1 MATQPENKLSPLGRA
16 AGVLQAPRTKRWG
29 MRALL
34 ALLAFGLLGYFAGPP
49 VLKSV
54 LVDQASRA
62 LHRPVQIERIDI
74 NPYALSATLG
84 GLSIRT
90 SDGQGEQLGFAEL
103 YVNLEAVSLVHRGVV
118 IKELRLSKPRIH
130 VARLREGEYDISDL
144 LAEWLKPSDSPPPRF
159 SVNNIEIADGTVE
172 FDDRPVG
179 KVHTLSD
186 IQVKLPFVSNLPYQ
200 TDIVVEPSF
209 AATVDGAPVS
219 LKGRSKP
226 FAATHESE
234 LALDLDRFDL
244 SRIQPYLPTGFPVA
258 VKGGA
263 VDSELKLLFAE
274 QADKVHTLTLA
285 GAVHV
290 AGMALSEGNDRPLL
304 AWNRLDVDLQGL
316 DLVNQRFVVDRV
328 RLDGLAVHASVDRRG
343 VLNWLAVADKLAAGN
358 APDNKDTSSAAGKAA
373 EWSLGHLELTGG
385 TVHWRDE
392 SNPVVVAGRLENL
405 KVSVEKVDSTLVQPL
420 RLDLAYTVDFGD
432 ALKIP
437 RVEAKGV
444 AIDLGKHAVEV
455 GELGSQGSRV
465 HLVRNQSGLIAWLNP
480 PRLAAAKN
488 GPKAGEASKPWST
501 MVHKLAI
508 EDVGVRFEDQL
519 GGENAVHV
527 VDGLSVVAENLS
539 TAGGARSTVAVRG
552 KVNQKGQL
560 KVDGNVQLQPLA
572 ANLSV
577 ETTAIPI
584 LPLQAYFAD
593 YLNISLTRG
602 QLSNKGQVAIQVE
615 KGGLNA
621 SYKGDLTLGD
631 FNSIDKGNSS
641 DFLRWKSLYVG
652 GIDFR
657 LQPLAVKVGE
667 VACTDFYSRLIVS
680 PEGKINLAQ
689 IVRKPDDKAPATAPA
704 PVVAASGGASTV
716 PTPAEPA
723 KAVLPITIGKVTLQ
737 GGTVNFTDRF
747 IKPNYTVNLTKVG
760 GRITG
765 LSSAANTVADMDL
778 RASYANTA
786 PVQILAKLNP
796 LAAKSYLDLKAEVNG
811 VDLSPFSPYSG
822 KYAGYAIEKGKLSL
836 FLTYK
841 LENNQLSADNR
852 VFLDQLTFGE
862 KVDSPDATKLPVNLA
877 VALLKNGRGE
887 IDINLPIS
895 GSLDDPQFSVG
906 GVIVKVI
913 INLFVKAVTSP
924 FALLGSLF
932 GGGEELSHI
941 EFDSGRA
948 VLAAAATKR
957 LESLAKAIVDR
968 PALKLEIT
976 GRVDPEADREGLKQV
991 ALELAVKAEK
1001 LKERVRKGIE
1011 SGSAD
1016 SVDVD
1021 PKEYAQ
1027 YLTRAYKEAKFP
1039 KPRNLVGFQ
1048 KDLPVEEMEK
1058 LMLANLPAGEEDL
1071 RQLAARRA
1079 EAVAEWLQDKGQVPS
1094 GNLFVLPPKLGPD
1107 GKGDG
1112 KVKDSRVDFSLR

>member
-1 MATQPENKLSPLGRA
+1 MATQPENKLSHLGQA
-16 AGVLQAPRTKRWG
+16 VGVLQAPRTRRWG
-29 MRALL
+29 LRALL
-34 ALLAFGLLGYFAGPP
+34 ALLAFGLFGYFAGPP
-49 VLKSV
+49 ILKSV

-62 LHRPVQIERIDI
+62 LHRQVQIEHIDI

-90 SDGQGEQLGFAEL
+90 ADGQGEQLGFAEL
-103 YVNLEAVSLVHRGVV
+103 YVNLEAVSLIHRGVV
-118 IKELRLSKPRIH
+118 IKELRLNKPRVR
-130 VARLREGEYDISDL
+130 VARLQEGEYDISDL
-144 LAEWLKPSDSPPPRF
+144 LVEWLKPSDSPPPRF
-159 SVNNIEIADGTVE
+159 SLNNIEIADGTVE

-186 IQVKLPFVSNLPYQ
+186 IQVKLPFISNLPYQ

-244 SRIQPYLPTGFPVA
+244 ARLQPYLPASFPIA
-258 VKGGA
+258 VKAGTM
-263 VDSELKLLFAE
+263 DSELKLLFAE
-274 QADKVHTLTLA
+274 QADRVHTLTLA
-285 GAVHV
+285 GAVHI
-290 AGMALSEGNDRPLL
+290 AGLALSEGNERPLL

-316 DLVNQRFVVDRV
+316 DLVNQHFAVDRV

-343 VLNWLAVADKLAAGN
+343 VLNWLAVADKLAGGN
-358 APDNKDTSSAAGKAA
+358 AAEKKETPPAGKAA
-373 EWSLGHLELTGG
+373 EWSLGQLELAGG

-392 SNPVVVAGRLENL
+392 SNPAVVAGRLEQL
-405 KVSVEKVDSTLVQPL
+405 KVSVERVDSTFSQPL
-420 RLDLAYTVDFGD
+420 KLDLAYAVDFGE
-432 ALKIP
+432 ALKTP

-444 AIDLGKHAVEV
+444 AIDLGKHAVDV
-455 GELGSQGSRV
+455 GELSSQGTRV
-465 HLVRNQSGLIAWLNP
+465 HIVRSQSGLIEWLNP
-480 PRLAAAKN
+480 PRLASAKN
-488 GPKAGEASKPWST
+488 APKAGEAGKPW
-501 MVHKLAI
+501 VAVVRKLAI

-519 GGENAVHV
+519 GSENAVHL

-539 TAGGARSTVAVRG
+539 TAGGARSTLAVRG

-560 KVDGNVQLQPLA
+560 KVDGNVQLQPLVV
-572 ANLSV
+572 NLNV

-584 LPLQAYFAD
+584 LPLQAYFSD

-602 QLSNKGQVAIQVE
+602 QLSNKGQVAIQSE

-621 SYKGDLTLGD
+621 TYKGDLTLGD
-631 FNSIDKGNSS
+631 FNSVDKANSS

-657 LQPLAVKVGE
+657 LQPLTAKVGE
-667 VACTDFYSRLIVS
+667 VAITDFYSRLIVS

-689 IVRKPDDKAPATAPA
+689 IVRKADDKAPATAPA
-704 PVVAASGGASTV
+704 PVVAASGSASTV
-716 PTPAEPA
+716 LTPAEPA
-723 KAVLPITIGKVTLQ
+723 KAALPITIGKVTLQ

-862 KVDSPDATKLPVNLA
+862 KVESPDATKLPVNLA

-895 GSLDDPQFSVG
+895 GSIDDPQFSVG

-948 VLAAAATKR
+948 VLTTAATKR
-957 LESLAKAIVDR
+957 LESLAKAILDR
-968 PALKLEIT
+968 PALKLEMT

-1001 LKERVRKGIE
+1001 LKDRVRKGLE
-1011 SGSAD
+1011 SGSAE

-1058 LMLANLPAGEEDL
+1058 LMLANLPAGEEEL

-1079 EAVAEWLQDKGQVPS
+1079 EAVAEWLQDKGHVPS